1 MNFFGAS
8 SMFQTFVTWKWLEA
22 RTTHSMRSKGELLG
36 SRTDDFLWALE
47 CFRHAKAP
55 GVDVFW
61 FKFRS
66 SSKLFQ
72 LLRSTAFYQGRGNRF
87 RWFYVNVSSSCMQI
101 YKKTLKKQPLP
112 WVWVFFASKTTLW
125 KFFVNLEVFFRIQKP
140 KPEIF
145 FSTWILLGFF
155 CHRHLL
161 APLHRQ
167 ELRKLQPQTN
177 VILANEKMVT
187 NPWW

>member
-8 SMFQTFVTWKWLEA
+8 SMFQTFVAWKWLKA

-101 YKKTLKKQPLP
+101 YKKTLKNNR
-112 WVWVFFASKTTLW
+112 F
-125 KFFVNLEVFFRIQKP
+125 LEFGYFSHP
-140 KPEIF
+140 KPPFGNFSSIWRF
-145 FSTWILLGFF
+145 FFESKSQNQRFFFPHGF
-155 CHRHLL
+155 C
-161 APLHRQ
+161 
-167 ELRKLQPQTN
+167 
-177 VILANEKMVT
+177 
-187 NPWW
+187 